1 MEANQDLP
9 DASSVDMMTSRHH
22 DVIMTEVLSVADA
35 KRRFSELIE
44 RVGRGERFVVTRRGK
59 TVLALVPAHEA
70 ATTEDQPRKRGL
82 LAVMGILE
90 GVEGA
95 DEWYEDMQRIVADRQ
110 NQMPR
115 DMPYFDDVS

>member
-1 MEANQDLP
+1 
-9 DASSVDMMTSRHH
+9 
-22 DVIMTEVLSVADA
+22 MTEVLTVADA

-59 TVLALVPAHEA
+59 PVLALVPPSDGVRE
-70 ATTEDQPRKRGL
+70 EEPPRKRGF
-82 LAVMGILE
+82 LALMGALE

-95 DEWYEDMQRIVADRQ
+95 DEWYEEMQRIVADRQ

-115 DMPYFDDVS
+115 PMPYFDDL

>member
-1 MEANQDLP
+1 
-9 DASSVDMMTSRHH
+9 
-22 DVIMTEVLSVADA
+22 MTEVLSVADA

-44 RVGRGERFVVTRRGK
+44 RVGRGERFLVTRRGK
-59 TVLALVPAHEA
+59 PVLALVPADEVPA
-70 ATTEDQPRKRGL
+70 GERPQKRGL

-115 DMPYFDDVS
+115 DVPYFDDV